1 MAKTQT
7 AHIVITANA
16 KAAVEVMK
24 MLKEQTDIYI
34 NRLDALKQKKQ
45 QGVQLTKAEEKEA
58 KELEKKIQ
66 ALTTAQ
72 QKNQAE
78 YRKTRDVMKNISGS
92 TTKDL
97 KRAYAELAKMLNS
110 TTGEQTK
117 RQELLRRKM
126 QEVKTQIDKNTGAI
140 NSMSKAQ
147 SGFGGSLGTTLK
159 NLIAYAGVFQAF
171 GKIKSLIGGVFE
183 SNLKLS
189 DSLADIRKVA
199 GLSSEAI
206 NQLYRNIAQIDS
218 RNTIET
224 LNSLAYTGAKL
235 GIGQNYGVEGLT
247 GFVKAAEQV
256 QMALGEDMGEDALP
270 ALAKM
275 TEVMGLIEKY
285 GVEQSMQKAASAI
298 FQLGATSTA
307 TGTNIVEFAKRL
319 YGLANVSRVSA
330 DDLLALGSAA
340 DAMGLMPEV
349 AATAFNKLFTS
360 VQKNHNM
367 IEKTLGL
374 QPGLIKSYYDQGKT
388 MDAIVAIFDKM
399 NERGNLNLLG
409 NVFKD
414 LGSDGARLVNVMA
427 TMSDRVDILKKHL
440 ETSRNAFKEGEAVI
454 GEYMIQ
460 NQTAQALM
468 ERASNL
474 WAKAFTNPEGVDMV
488 KQMAQAWYDLSKSM
502 TQNEGM
508 MYSMRLSI
516 QLIGLAIESLV
527 KLMPILIHLMMFA
540 GVGMAIRGVI
550 VGIQAMVAAIRAA
563 TTAQMTFNAAVRSN
577 ALLALVSGIATAIAM
592 FVEYS
597 NAAEEAAKRQ
607 AEQEAKLKAS
617 FDKSKEAVQSI
628 VKPLETY
635 KKVLDEANLSEKQ
648 KMELVKDFRNAYQD
662 YLDYLGI
669 EVNTVDDLR
678 DAYARVV
685 EVMKI
690 KKAYEERESF
700 RTEKN
705 GQNRM
710 DRIGNQA
717 QVEAQLRSMGITDI
731 DKEWLEKNQHLGT
744 KGMYDAIMRRR
755 YGSGVVKVEGTGR
768 GRYVIRN
775 SKGKLEE
782 VGSSALYDI
791 IGDYIRSYRAE
802 RDTNKGIDEMFDTEF
817 TWTDAD
823 GKKRKLSD
831 FDIDDY
837 NRKVQEA
844 RWKRKGSL
852 DNEAPD
858 KAAAAAARKAQQ
870 DEKQALR
877 KDLQDAKAES
887 DAIIAKVE
895 EWYRLQETVITGMQ
909 ADGKLTKEQ
918 ADQAVRTLNIA
929 KNTALRDARLA
940 VSGRDTKAWEVTKQ
954 QIGNL
959 MLDQGQWSQ
968 ELLRQILGVSMES
981 IRKNLSR
988 IDKGGGKY
996 GITTSSLKDAVDK
1009 NAAGNQREIARLRAR
1024 SQQEVEK
1031 IFMEYD
1037 FFEQAMRGF
1046 SDRLAQMGILSE
1058 TARQIAKRLSDAQ
1071 NPDALFSMKDYD
1083 ALLKGNEGAKQQMLQ
1098 AFIGQGAQPYGVNPE
1113 DKEQLRAWFMEFV
1126 GQYAQNENA
1135 FGGVE
1140 YQYQSWA
1147 KPFEADFELWLRD
1160 SNKYLSSIQ
1169 AFYFSLMKAEE
1180 NYYEKRKQ
1188 SYNFYKK
1195 QLDQQGQAAGIP
1207 TQREDVERQLQ
1218 TSATLQDNGI
1228 GASFWRQQG
1237 LGGIL
1242 NDPEVM
1248 LIQKRIE
1255 WRNQDLESAKALLA
1269 GKEALWEQEK
1279 AQRLANGESEAD
1291 IDAELA
1297 QRRMG
1302 FEDLIKERQTA
1313 LFDQQLALTT
1323 KIAQEMRKRVD
1334 TVNNLTKPIQEGALN
1349 IGKKFGEML
1358 RGVEEQSM
1366 TWKEIWH
1373 SMAVAVGESVIDMTA
1388 QYAQNLIMEK
1398 AMNSQSKQ
1406 EAIDKANVD
1415 VAAGTASGSAK
1426 TIGQLGWWGI
1436 ALIPVIAALL
1446 KGLLQ
1451 AAFAS
1456 NNKSSSQ
1463 SSSSTPK
1470 MKLVSGMLTYDEG
1483 NVANEKQ
1490 HRQNFYVG
1498 TDGHVYRAEQKSSLH
1513 TGIVRRPIA
1522 TTVNGEPSLV
1532 AEKGT
1537 EIVIGRKT
1545 TKAMMQDDPE
1555 LVKAI
1560 VDYDKR
1566 PLRRPMTTLDGGNV
1580 PDISHTGIMVTAQDG
1595 PTDSIAE
1602 QFNIAITEEQFTS
1615 MVNRFHKIQEERR
1628 RRNENL
1634 SVAQSDSMVSDTMT
1648 RFLTDIIS
1656 RHTNVSESISNTE
1669 ERTAVVRSL
1678 YETLSRYEECMNS
1691 SVVSEHRD
1699 SSVVNRQELLASERT
1714 VAISTVENLLRNA
1727 AFSSTNEGIR
1737 KNSTKVSSP
1746 ARTEGRMTG
1755 TIGTGGKRYEGSDG
1769 HVYEAEPTILPEGIS
1784 VVTKPIATTISGQPS
1799 LVAERGPEIV
1809 IGRATT
1815 KHIMMNQP
1823 ELIRILANT
1832 GSTHRLQTLDN
1843 GNIAEM
1849 SETIS
1854 GRSGTTLP
1862 QEDGGR
1868 EQADRIAAALE
1879 QNTATMTAVQQTLA
1893 SLQKN
1898 GIPAHINKWG
1908 HGGLIDEVQSGL
1920 KFRRK
1925 YGE

>member
-34 NRLDALKQKKQ
+34 NRLDALTQKKK

-78 YRKTRDVMKNISGS
+78 YRKTRDVMKNIAGS

-97 KRAYAELAKMLNS
+97 KRAYAELAKMANS
-110 TTGEQTK
+110 TTGEQTW
-117 RQELLRRKM
+117 RQEVLRKKM
-126 QEVKTQIDKNTGAI
+126 QEVKAQIDKNTGAI

-147 SGFGGSLGTTLK
+147 SGFGGALGTTLK
-159 NLIAYAGVFQAF
+159 NLVAYAGVFQAF
-171 GKIKSLIGGVFE
+171 GKIKSLISGVFE

-275 TEVMGLIEKY
+275 TEVMGLIDKY

-307 TGTNIVEFAKRL
+307 TGTNIVEFSKRL

-367 IEKTLGL
+367 IEKTLSL

-388 MDAIVAIFDKM
+388 MDAIVAIFEKM
-399 NERGNLNLLG
+399 NQTGNLNLLG

-440 ETSRNAFKEGEAVI
+440 DTSREAFKEGEAVI

-527 KLMPILIHLMMFA
+527 KLMPVLIHLMMFA

-550 VGIQAMVAAIRAA
+550 VGIQAMGAAIRAA
-563 TTAQMTFNAAVRSN
+563 ATAQMTFNAAIRSN

-648 KMELVKDFRNAYQD
+648 KMELVNDFRNAYQD

-669 EVNTVDDLR
+669 EVKTVDDLR

-717 QVEAQLRSMGITDI
+717 QVESQLRSMGITDI
-731 DKEWLEKNQHLGT
+731 DKEWLEKNQRLGT
-744 KGMYDAIMRRR
+744 GGMYDAIMRRR

-775 SKGKLEE
+775 SKGELEE

-791 IGDYIRSYRAE
+791 IGDYIRSYRTE

-823 GKKRKLSD
+823 GKKRKLSE
-831 FDIDDY
+831 FDLDDY

-852 DNEAPD
+852 DNDAPD
-858 KAAAAAARKAQQ
+858 KEALKAAKKEQQERKKELKLELDQAKENADGLIAKIDEWYNLQEAAVKDAEAMGQMSKQNAEDLVKMMEIARNQSLAKARKAVGSGEQQ
-870 DEKQALR
+870 AIDDWQTWAKTVLPSMLADSSEWSAGLMNTIQQVDAKALHDFLKR
-877 KDLQDAKAES
+877 FDGSKAMAELDASSFLDTIMKKGAGSLKKAQVLRAQFKERTDKYVEQYQVIDTAQKELQKDLQALGIMTETYEEMAQRIAENRKKGDNVIAPSQQRVERTATAFINQQGRKQYSDSPQDMGRWLTDLSSQKGAEWTAGLPQVRQWLSDVEKYKGEIAAFYKA
-887 DAIIAKVE
+887 
-895 EWYRLQETVITGMQ
+895 L
-909 ADGKLTKEQ
+909 ADYEQ
-918 ADQAVRTLNIA
+918 AYL
-929 KNTALRDARLA
+929 
-940 VSGRDTKAWEVTKQ
+940 
-954 QIGNL
+954 
-959 MLDQGQWSQ
+959 
-968 ELLRQILGVSMES
+968 
-981 IRKNLSR
+981 
-988 IDKGGGKY
+988 
-996 GITTSSLKDAVDK
+996 DK
-1009 NAAGNQREIARLRAR
+1009 NEDATREAA
-1024 SQQEVEK
+1024 
-1031 IFMEYD
+1031 
-1037 FFEQAMRGF
+1037 
-1046 SDRLAQMGILSE
+1046 DRLSQLL
-1058 TARQIAKRLSDAQ
+1058 TARISDAQ
-1071 NPDALFSMKDYD
+1071 AYNAMG
-1083 ALLKGNEGAKQQMLQ
+1083 LK
-1098 AFIGQGAQPYGVNPE
+1098 
-1113 DKEQLRAWFMEFV
+1113 FV
-1126 GQYAQNENA
+1126 GQGTIPYTIDITNQQEALQWLKNFATDSEGELEQWAQAFPKITALVKRIKAAEKDGTLGETELQSLQDAMPQIEALYLKLINYSDNVGKNIEQQVNAMMPSRAPIGVSEMTQQYNQRRSLTESLYQQQIDQANALGGPKDENGDNA
-1135 FGGVE
+1135 AAIELKQQRDQQLIDME
-1140 YQYQSWA
+1140 YQYQQQLWQIREQMGVTVFDEYEHEVAMYKNMLDKKLISEQQFQKKRGQLQMKLGLNMAQQYNGMMSNMVNALQEAEIASVEA
-1147 KPFEADFELWLRD
+1147 KYD
-1160 SNKYLSSIQ
+1160 
-1169 AFYFSLMKAEE
+1169 AEI
-1180 NYYEKRKQ
+1180 NAA
-1188 SYNFYKK
+1188 
-1195 QLDQQGQAAGIP
+1195 QAAGQDTATLEAQKEAEIYEI
-1207 TQREDVERQLQ
+1207 RRKY
-1218 TSATLQDNGI
+1218 ATLQLGIKISEIIANTAVAIMAAYAQLGPIGGSIAAALI
-1228 GASFWRQQG
+1228 GAYGAAQ
-1237 LGGIL
+1237 LIL
-1242 NDPEVM
+1242 
-1248 LIQKRIE
+1248 
-1255 WRNQDLESAKALLA
+1255 AKAEYDKVMSS
-1269 GKEALWEQEK
+1269 G
-1279 AQRLANGESEAD
+1279 G
-1291 IDAELA
+1291 
-1297 QRRMG
+1297 G
-1302 FEDLIKERQTA
+1302 G
-1313 LFDQQLALTT
+1313 T
-1323 KIAQEMRKRVD
+1323 KKS
-1334 TVNNLTKPIQEGALN
+1334 T
-1349 IGKKFGEML
+1349 
-1358 RGVEEQSM
+1358 S
-1366 TWKEIWH
+1366 
-1373 SMAVAVGESVIDMTA
+1373 
-1388 QYAQNLIMEK
+1388 
-1398 AMNSQSKQ
+1398 
-1406 EAIDKANVD
+1406 
-1415 VAAGTASGSAK
+1415 SAK
-1426 TIGQLGWWGI
+1426 T
-1436 ALIPVIAALL
+1436 
-1446 KGLLQ
+1446 
-1451 AAFAS
+1451 
-1456 NNKSSSQ
+1456 
-1463 SSSSTPK
+1463 
-1470 MKLVSGMLTYDEG
+1470 KLASGMLTYDEG
-1483 NVANEKQ
+1483 NADRVVGSK
-1490 HRQNFYVG
+1490 HRKLYDDGSVQVYDRHDAQSSPSGDRREAYLG
-1498 TDGHVYRAEQKSSLH
+1498 TDGHIYRATPQPALPD
-1513 TGIVRRPIA
+1513 GVQLIRRPIA
-1522 TTVNGEPSLV
+1522 TTVN
-1532 AEKGT
+1532 
-1537 EIVIGRKT
+1537 
-1545 TKAMMQDDPE
+1545 
-1555 LVKAI
+1555 
-1560 VDYDKR
+1560 
-1566 PLRRPMTTLDGGNV
+1566 
-1580 PDISHTGIMVTAQDG
+1580 
-1595 PTDSIAE
+1595 
-1602 QFNIAITEEQFTS
+1602 
-1615 MVNRFHKIQEERR
+1615 
-1628 RRNENL
+1628 
-1634 SVAQSDSMVSDTMT
+1634 
-1648 RFLTDIIS
+1648 
-1656 RHTNVSESISNTE
+1656 
-1669 ERTAVVRSL
+1669 
-1678 YETLSRYEECMNS
+1678 
-1691 SVVSEHRD
+1691 
-1699 SSVVNRQELLASERT
+1699 
-1714 VAISTVENLLRNA
+1714 
-1727 AFSSTNEGIR
+1727 
-1737 KNSTKVSSP
+1737 
-1746 ARTEGRMTG
+1746 
-1755 TIGTGGKRYEGSDG
+1755 
-1769 HVYEAEPTILPEGIS
+1769 
-1784 VVTKPIATTISGQPS
+1784 GQPS
-1799 LVAERGPEIV
+1799 LVAERGPEII
-1809 IGRATT
+1809 IGRRATR
-1815 KHIMMNQP
+1815 HIQMNEP
-1823 ELIRILANT
+1823 GLLHHLAAINGRYRT
-1832 GSTHRLQTLDN
+1832 YDEGTVPVGSPDGAPSL
-1843 GNIAEM
+1843 
-1849 SETIS
+1849 S
-1854 GRSGTTLP
+1854 GMA
-1862 QEDGGR
+1862 GG
-1868 EQADRIAAALE
+1868 EADARVAAALE
-1879 QNTATMTAVQQTLA
+1879 QNTQMMAAFVQMMNTIQ
-1893 SLQKN
+1893 QR
-1898 GIPAHINKWG
+1898 GIRAHIQKYG
-1908 HGGLIDEVQSGL
+1908 ADGLIEEVKSGL
-1920 KFRRK
+1920 KFDQRYNR
-1925 YGE
+1925 